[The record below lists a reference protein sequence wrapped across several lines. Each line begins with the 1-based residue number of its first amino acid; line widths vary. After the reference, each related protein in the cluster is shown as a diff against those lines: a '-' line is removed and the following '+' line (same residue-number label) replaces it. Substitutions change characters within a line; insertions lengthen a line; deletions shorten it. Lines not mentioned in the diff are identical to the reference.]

1 MYIQRNENGHIQ
13 AISQQQSKDFNEWQ
27 PLYSDEIQHFLAEDG
42 ETTEDAKSLLQ
53 SSDEG
58 FIRVLE
64 DLIELLT
71 LKGII
76 QFTELPSEVQ
86 KKLITRKS
94 VRAQAN
100 KLVLFE
106 EDHKSGDIKLPE

>member
-1 MYIQRNENGHIQ
+1 MYVRRNENGQIQ
-13 AISQQQSKDFNEWQ
+13 AISQQQSEEFSEWQ
-27 PLYSDEIQHFLAEDG
+27 PLYCNEVQQFLAEGG
-42 ETTEDAKSLLQ
+42 ETLEDAKSLLQ
-53 SSDEG
+53 HSDEG

-106 EDHKSGDIKLPE
+106 EDHQSGEIKLPE